1 MRASLIG
8 LALLFSRVVFSQATT
23 YDFPNPIDTNDK
35 EITIQKKQTFDRN
48 GLFVDNKFDGAR
60 LNALEFVNDSTISIQ
75 IDPENSPINPSPWY
89 AFRLWTNNG
98 ESKNVTITIDYF
110 ENVKHRYWPKIS
122 DDRKSWSELDESQ
135 VSVAADTLS
144 VTFSFNVKPDTTWVA
159 AQPLETSEDVRAWS
173 KEIAS
178 NKLGSFD
185 VIGKSRM
192 EKDLMHIKL
201 GKGKKTVV
209 LISRQHPP
217 EVTGYYA
224 LKAFVERIADDSK
237 LSKKFLKKYT
247 VHIYPLLNPDGVD
260 MGHWRHN
267 TGGID
272 LNRDWGYYRQP
283 EIKQT
288 VDHIANTVKQN
299 NSEVAAGLDFHST
312 YYDVYYTTSRSME
325 TKYRNFTDDW
335 LSYIESNIDGY
346 EVNDQPSGLGSPVSK
361 GWFITQFNIP
371 GITYEIGDDTP
382 PEFIEKK
389 GKVSAEGMMKV
400 LLETK

>member
-1 MRASLIG
+1 MRLGFIC
-8 LALLFSRVVFSQATT
+8 LTLLFSGFVFSQATP

-35 EITIQKKQTFDRN
+35 EITIQKKETFEQN
-48 GLFVDNKFDGAR
+48 GLFVDNQFDGAR
-60 LNALEFVNDSTISIQ
+60 LNGLEFVNDSTITIQ
-75 IDPENSPINPSPWY
+75 INPENSPINPSPWY
-89 AFRLWTNNG
+89 AFRLWTNT
-98 ESKNVTITIDYF
+98 ERSKQVSITINYF

-122 DDRKSWSELDESQ
+122 YDRDVWTRLEESQ
-135 VSVAADTLS
+135 VAVADDTLS
-144 VTFSFNVKPDTTWVA
+144 VTFSFTVKPDTTWIS
-159 AQPLETSEDVRAWS
+159 AQPLETSEDVRKWS
-173 KEIAS
+173 QEISS
-178 NKLGSFD
+178 NTLGSFD

-192 EKDLMHIKL
+192 GRDLMHIKL

-224 LKAFVERIADDSK
+224 LKAFVSRLADNSR

-283 EIKQT
+283 EIKQIA
-288 VDHIANTVKQN
+288 DHVVNTVKEN

-312 YYDVYYTTSRSME
+312 YYDVYYTTSRSMD
-325 TKYRNFTDDW
+325 TRYKNFTDDW
-335 LSYIESNIDGY
+335 LNYIESNLDGY
-346 EVNDQPSGLGSPVSK
+346 EINDKPSGLGSPVSK
-361 GWFITQFNIP
+361 GWFVTQFNIP

-400 LLETK
+400 LLDSK